1 METGDASS
9 SPPDATSSSADD
21 PAAAASPSVPQTIL
35 SQAVQA
41 AIGQTDAKL
50 AFDMLLVHEHIN
62 AQDTAHRLLQRDA
75 AFLKQTLASQT
86 REQSDM
92 FQHFHE
98 KTDAHLARI
107 TELERALETAQAQ
120 REQDAATAQ
129 ETLEIEHQAWGN
141 ERQEAQD
148 VILVLREELRRVQA
162 FAVAKH
168 ELEARTQGLETAL
181 ETQRAAFQTQ
191 LQEAERNQLMEQ
203 ARAKHELLARVQAAK
218 TELLRRTDDQLAATT
233 QRTLLENAH
242 CTQELAFQSR
252 EAERLLSRLDRSEQQ
267 MAAIRAQNQVL
278 EANERLLA
286 KKNRYY
292 QKLLAKLQ
300 PMDGDETPTG
310 ALQLAIG
317 PSDDTG
323 EQIRQD
329 QTMSELESER
339 KEIDTL
345 KRKLQEMETQLQ
357 RAREWLRVFQGERQ
371 FLIAQQDEVVQFL
384 CRALDE
390 AAMETQ
396 QRGGGGGE
404 ATPSGPDVDAMETTS
419 DRIEELLLKAP
430 STTTMTAFGR
440 RVLGSRP
447 ALDDLSSA
455 DVREVLRF
463 LLEKMRLYQTQVA
476 AVYRPS
482 DCGHT
487 KPSSELLERQLGVE
501 LPPIVNAG
509 GLSPSP
515 LQQKRRV
522 FAHVTAAVEASS
534 SLSKA
539 KNAATLSLVSPQ
551 KLRLAGQPPHAPVSP
566 QLMAMATNHFNFLNV
581 KPKSP
586 VKKTQQQRPQDLTG
600 KPTRQTQRQEEL
612 TPSSSATELLGP
624 WPGTASEA
632 SLAEWAG

>member
-1 METGDASS
+1 METGDVSS
-9 SPPDATSSSADD
+9 TPPDAISSSVDD
-21 PAAAASPSVPQTIL
+21 PAAPASSSVSQTIL

-50 AFDMLLVHEHIN
+50 AFDMLLLHEHIN

-75 AFLKQTLASQT
+75 AFLKQTLACQT

-107 TELERALETAQAQ
+107 TELERALEAAQVQ

-129 ETLEIEHQAWGN
+129 ETLEIERQAWGN
-141 ERQEAQD
+141 ERQESHD
-148 VILVLREELRRVQA
+148 VTLALREELRRVQA
-162 FAVAKH
+162 FAVAKR
-168 ELEARTQGLETAL
+168 ELEMRTHALETAL
-181 ETQRAAFQTQ
+181 ETQRAAFQAQ
-191 LQEAERNQLMEQ
+191 LQEAERSQLMEQ
-203 ARAKHELLARVQAAK
+203 ARAKQELLARVQAAK

-242 CTQELAFQSR
+242 CTQELAFQSH
-252 EAERLLSRLDRSEQQ
+252 EAEQLLARLDRSEQQ
-267 MAAIRAQNQVL
+267 RAAIRAQNQVL

-300 PMDGDETPTG
+300 PMDGYETPTG

-317 PSDDTG
+317 LSEDTG

-339 KEIDTL
+339 KEADTL

-384 CRALDE
+384 CRALEE
-390 AAMETQ
+390 AATETQ
-396 QRGGGGGE
+396 QRGGGGE
-404 ATPSGPDVDAMETTS
+404 AMPSGPDVDAVETTS

-430 STTTMTAFGR
+430 STTTMSAFGR

-463 LLEKMRLYQTQVA
+463 LLEKMRRYQTQVA
-476 AVYRPS
+476 AVYRSS
-482 DCGHT
+482 DSGHT

-501 LPPIVNAG
+501 LPPIANAG

-534 SLSKA
+534 SLPKA
-539 KNAATLSLVSPQ
+539 KNAATLSPVSPQ
-551 KLRLAGQPPHAPVSP
+551 RLRLAGQLPHAPVSP
-566 QLMAMATNHFNFLNV
+566 QLMAMATNHFNFLSV

-586 VKKTQQQRPQDLTG
+586 AKKMQQQRPQDSAG
-600 KPTRQTQRQEEL
+600 KSALQTQRQEEL
-612 TPSSSATELLGP
+612 APSSSATELLGP
-624 WPGTASEA
+624 WPGTSSEA